1 MHGIKIPL
9 QDFAPKMQ
17 GGAYARGGAYLR
29 DTTVHSFSPNYD
41 LPFCVK
47 SGERRLPFIRISCVH
62 VISLF
67 LAHSQSAGRNPQFRS
82 IVFLLVQ
89 HGV

>member
-17 GGAYARGGAYLR
+17 GGAYARGGAYLW

-41 LPFCVK
+41 LPFCVSK
-47 SGERRLPFIRISCVH
+47 V
-62 VISLF
+62 
-67 LAHSQSAGRNPQFRS
+67 GR
-82 IVFLLVQ
+82 
-89 HGV
+89 GVTVYSNKLCTCH